1 MMQLKEQKIRNQLSN
16 KGVLDEDLSNIIY
29 TNFLQNLK
37 ETQKND
43 ISKIYEK
50 IIEEIQIKDKKF
62 TV

>member
-1 MMQLKEQKIRNQLSN
+1 MQLKEQKIRNQLSN